1 MESRPG
7 IPVAP
12 GVAIGPAFVLH
23 AEAYRIPDRFIARGS
38 YPLEIARFRQ
48 ALQTA
53 AAEAHQRAADLADA
67 VGAQVSAIFTAHAV
81 MLEDPG
87 FLKDVESF
95 IRDSGYTAE
104 YAVSKVINKRI
115 NQIASLKKDYFIA
128 RDGDLRDLEKLLLH
142 HLLGKRREPLA
153 QLSQPIVLLAE
164 DLTPSEILSIDRT
177 KVLGVATEH
186 GGKTSHSAIL
196 AADLL
201 QVPVVFGLGRMLN
214 LVSGGDRVIVDGG
227 RGLLILSPDEE
238 TLERYERARASYASH
253 EEDLARL
260 RDLPAE
266 TLDHVTVQLM
276 GNIELPE
283 EIPFCLERG
292 CEGIGLYRTEFL
304 YLDKD
309 RHPNEEEQLAAYTS
323 VVQQMAGRP
332 VTIRTLDLGGDKFA
346 EMGEISYSEKNP
358 FLGVRSIRLCLR
370 HLDLFKTQLRA
381 ILRATAIPGA
391 DVRIMFPMISTLRE
405 LRDSKHV
412 LRNVMED
419 LEEEGYTFHR
429 KVKIGTMIEV
439 PSAAIMAELLAKEVD
454 FFSIGTNDL
463 IQYVLA
469 ADRTNENVATLYTP
483 ADPAV
488 LRLIKTVVDAANRH
502 GIEVSVCGEMGG
514 DPDYTLLL
522 VGLGLRSLSAGSV
535 HVPEVKQLIRSIRID
550 EAMTVART
558 AMQLETAREVNNY
571 LREQTRRVLPEF
583 ED

>member
-1 MESRPG
+1 MESKPG

-38 YPLEIARFRQ
+38 YPSEIERFRQ
-48 ALQTA
+48 AAEA
-53 AAEAHQRAADLADA
+53 AMAEAHQRAADLSDA
-67 VGAQVSAIFTAHAV
+67 VGPQVSAIFTAHAM
-81 MLEDPG
+81 MLDDPG
-87 FLKDVESF
+87 FRQEVEAY
-95 IRDSGYTAE
+95 IRDSGYTPE
-104 YAVSKVINKRI
+104 YAVSKYINKRI
-115 NQIASLKKDYFIA
+115 NQLASLKKDYFSA
-128 RDGDLRDLEKLLLH
+128 RDVDLRDLEKLLLH

-153 QLSQPIVLLAE
+153 QLTQQVVLLAE

-177 KVLGVATEH
+177 KVLAVATEH

-238 TLERYERARASYASH
+238 TLERYERARASYVSH
-253 EEDLARL
+253 EEDLALL

-266 TLDHVTVQLM
+266 TIDNITIQLL

-304 YLDKD
+304 YMDKE
-309 RHPNEEEQLAAYTS
+309 RHPNEEEQLAAYSS
-323 VVQQMAGRP
+323 VVHQMAGRP

-346 EMGEISYSEKNP
+346 EAGELNYSEKNP

-381 ILRATAIPGA
+381 ILRATAIPGS

-488 LRLIKTVVDAANRH
+488 LRLIKTVVDAANRQ

-522 VGLGLRSLSAGSV
+522 LGLGLRSLSAGSI
-535 HVPEVKQLIRSIRID
+535 HVPEVKQLIRLIRID
-550 EAMTVART
+550 EAITVART
-558 AMQLETAREVNNY
+558 ALQFETAREVNNY
-571 LREQTRRVLPEF
+571 LREQTRRILPEF